1 MNSPLIHFIARLLF
15 TPILLC
21 GIAVLIKGYGQT
33 GGGFS
38 GGLIAALGVM
48 LQYAVFG
55 RETVERRLPINGRIA
70 FLAAVIGLLL
80 MLSMTFLPLYWD
92 KPPLSHW
99 PPPGAELLHLG
110 ALELHTALVFET
122 GIFLVVFGFVVTVL
136 HVVVGG
142 EAP

>member
-1 MNSPLIHFIARLLF
+1 MSSPLIHFIARLLL

-21 GIAVLIKGYGQT
+21 GIAMLIKGYGQT

-55 RETVERRLPINGRIA
+55 YETVEKRLPINAHIA
-70 FLAAVIGLLL
+70 LSVAVSGLLL
-80 MLSMTFLPLYWD
+80 MLVVTFLPLCFGV
-92 KPPLSHW
+92 PPLSHW
-99 PPPGAELLHLG
+99 PPPGAEVVHFG
-110 ALELHTALVFET
+110 VLELHTSLLFDC
-122 GIFLVVFGFVVTVL
+122 GIFLVVFGFVLAVM